1 MGIQEEQERRRD
13 LLLKALEACSDP
25 EQALTVAVRMEQFIP
40 NGQALREQP
49 QEPTQLG
56 GQMST
61 ESPGK
66 KCIRSRW
73 TEEDDTHLRQLWQ
86 GNLTV
91 EEIALKLERTPAS
104 IYARVRIL
112 DLSSGIHD
120 AKNGKRKKKRTSP
133 AKHALISHSEKIN
146 GFDAVGIDSVVHFLR
161 TRDYSVVQTK
171 DDRYDLDGRKVL
183 TAQELFERANGVRA
197 QLGRPIW
204 AELENMPQIAD
215 AQKAKI

>member
-25 EQALTVAVRMEQFIP
+25 EQALTVAVRMEQFIT

-91 EEIALKLERTPAS
+91 EEIALELERTPAS

-120 AKNGKRKKKRTSP
+120 AKNGKRKKKT
-133 AKHALISHSEKIN
+133 H
-146 GFDAVGIDSVVHFLR
+146 
-161 TRDYSVVQTK
+161 
-171 DDRYDLDGRKVL
+171 
-183 TAQELFERANGVRA
+183 
-197 QLGRPIW
+197 
-204 AELENMPQIAD
+204 
-215 AQKAKI
+215 